1 MIEGVIITKKKQI
14 SDERGKVMHMMRND
28 DPAFKKF
35 GEIYFSCVYPKKIKS
50 WHLHKK
56 MTLNYVPV
64 LGKIKLVLFDD
75 RKKSKTCGKIQEI
88 FLSTENYFLVTIP
101 PLIWNGFK
109 STENKTAVIAN
120 CSDIPHDPNE
130 IVRKSYNDPY
140 FPYSWDK
147 SE

>member
-109 STENKTAVIAN
+109 SANNKLAVLAN
-120 CSDIPHDPNE
+120 CSNIPHDPKE
-130 IVRKSYNDPY
+130 IKRLPHNDKTIGY
-140 FPYSWDK
+140 DWK
-147 SE
+147 L